1 MTQEQLLAPYRPAG
15 KESGCQPGS
24 ESGLSE
30 SYLHPLCKLV

>member
-1 MTQEQLLAPYRPAG
+1 MTHEQLLAPYRLSG

-30 SYLHPLCKLV
+30 FYLHPLCKLV